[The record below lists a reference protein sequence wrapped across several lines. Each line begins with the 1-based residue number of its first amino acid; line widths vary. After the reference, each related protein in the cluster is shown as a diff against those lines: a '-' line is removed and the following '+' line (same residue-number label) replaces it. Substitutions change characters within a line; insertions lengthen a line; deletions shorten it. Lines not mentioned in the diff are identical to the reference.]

1 MKEKKEKERARW
13 ARQVQVG
20 YFKAGSALEIG
31 DDYQLTLGI
40 TLTY

>member
-1 MKEKKEKERARW
+1 MCIRDRLNTLTSLS
-13 ARQVQVG
+13 